1 AAAVRS
7 RTTVRTGLLVRF
19 SVVRSMVP
27 SPARTGPESGSGIW
41 TFTSGLVLVR
51 LSRTFP
57 NRSLTFEFPRL
68 RHQPRRHRF
77 ALFVNQATVSLFE
90 GKY

>member
-7 RTTVRTGLLVRF
+7 RTMVRTGLLVRF

-27 SPARTGPESGSGIW
+27 SPARTGPESGSGFW
-41 TFTSGLVLVR
+41 TFTSGPVLVR

-68 RHQPRRHRF
+68 RHQPRRHRCPCRHQ
-77 ALFVNQATVSLFE
+77 NTVFE
-90 GKY
+90 ICIIC